1 METGTRIESKSMQ
14 KIETKLYLPS
24 EETYRKAG
32 ELLRGGE
39 LVAFPT
45 ETVYGLGADALN
57 AEAVLRIFQA
67 KNRPADN
74 PLIVHIWDRSQL
86 DALCETTDTAR
97 RLMDAFWPGPLTL
110 LCRKKPA
117 VPDAVTAGLPT
128 VGMRMPSHPVAQAM
142 LKAAGVP
149 VAAPSANL
157 STRPS
162 PTTARDVYEDMQGRV
177 PMIIDG
183 GACEFGVEST
193 VLDLSG
199 DVPVILRPGAVTRE
213 MIRDTVGACE
223 VADSVMRP
231 LKEGEAAPSPG
242 MKHRHYAPKGRLT
255 IYRGSAPAVAREI
268 RRAYAQAERPVVLVT
283 TPHAGLF
290 EGLDCLDMGP
300 SLLDA
305 AHNLFA
311 CLREADRRGY
321 DRLLAE
327 AVSEEAVGL
336 AVMNRMARAAA
347 FDVVDVDDEPGEA

>member
-1 METGTRIESKSMQ
+1 METRI
-14 KIETKLYLPS
+14 YLPS
-24 EETYRKAG
+24 VETYRAAG

-57 AEAVLRIFQA
+57 AEAVLRIFAA

-74 PLIVHIWDRSQL
+74 PLIVHIWDKSQL
-86 DALCETTDTAR
+86 ADLCEPTQTAY

-128 VGMRMPSHPVAQAM
+128 VGMRMPSHPVARAV
-142 LKAAGVP
+142 LETAGVP

-162 PTTARDVYEDMQGRV
+162 PTTAQDVYEDMQGRV

-199 DVPVILRPGAVTRE
+199 DVPVILRPGAVTRD
-213 MIRDTVGACE
+213 MIRDTVGTCE

-231 LKEGEAAPSPG
+231 LQDGEAAPSPG

-255 IYRGSAPAVAREI
+255 IYRGPAQAVAGAI
-268 RRAYAQAERPVVLVT
+268 RAAYAGADRPVVLAT
-283 TPHAGLF
+283 APHLKLF
-290 EGLDCLDMGP
+290 EGLNCMDMGQT
-300 SLLDA
+300 LLDA

-347 FDVVDVDDEPGEA
+347 FDVVDV